1 MHMQPRSGTLS
12 KVTKG
17 EHSLRSPEE
26 NYHGVVQAEIL
37 RQESMALRMSYA
49 LVWLITLKHGG
60 FVKTI

>member
-1 MHMQPRSGTLS
+1 MQPRSGTLS

-17 EHSLRSPEE
+17 EHSLRSPEG
-26 NYHGVVQAEIL
+26 NYHRVVVQAEIL

-49 LVWLITLKHGG
+49 HVWLITLKHGG